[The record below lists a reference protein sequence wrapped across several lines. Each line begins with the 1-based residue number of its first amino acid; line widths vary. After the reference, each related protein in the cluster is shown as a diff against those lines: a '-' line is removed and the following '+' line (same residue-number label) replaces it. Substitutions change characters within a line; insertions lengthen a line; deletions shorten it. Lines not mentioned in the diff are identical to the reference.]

1 MKKRYLLISFL
12 IPLSLSLL
20 LFFLLNFLT
29 GEVNFLMSDS
39 FSQYYRL
46 LFHLKNVFSG
56 TSNIFYSFAK
66 GLGGAMVSTYAY
78 YLSSPI
84 NILLVLFDNVY
95 IFYLLATLLK
105 IGLCG
110 TSMYCFLNYHFKD
123 KNNHLLAFS
132 TSYALST
139 FVIGNY
145 FQIMWLDG
153 ILIAPLILLG
163 IDKIIDSK
171 KPLLYGICLFLGV
184 LSNYYI
190 GYILCVFS
198 VIYFIYRLVLSNQ
211 NKKHIKKDIV
221 MFLITSILS
230 GMMTMFLNIPNI
242 LATINGVRYTATYMG
257 IFNTDVFGLL
267 SKFFIGAVNMDNFLN
282 KTHALLYCGIFIIP
296 LLLFYFINKN
306 INKKE
311 KIASLIVLLIFLVSI
326 LFNPINY
333 AWHMF
338 SPPNCYNARYTFLII
353 LFMIYLSCKSFFN
366 LKYITK
372 LQALS
377 ICPLII
383 IALFVYIFSDLSIY
397 SMYISVTLYLIYIF
411 LFLNIKNKDVKV
423 LFIFL
428 ALAELFFNMYLI
440 FFSFKKVYYNND
452 YVEGRFEEKKETI
465 NYLKKIDN
473 SFYRVEFDED
483 SFYND
488 SYYIGYNCS
497 TTFLSTLNMDISF
510 FEKIGYYTGNSY
522 DHIAYPVMDAIF
534 NIKYYESV
542 YDTNL
547 YSEIY
552 RHEISPIPFLY
563 GKSYIDSILYQNPYA
578 LSLGFMINSDTNLDS
593 DIFNNQNKIIK
604 TMTGKDVDVY
614 IKNEVNNNGIYKFNV
629 IDNNDFYIEIF
640 TKNSNNEAY
649 EVYIND
655 KLFNIDINTADTIY
669 LKNDFEIGEEVIIR
683 TNNQDVDNIYVYSFN
698 KDNFLKHINILK
710 NNELNIEKYSD
721 GYVKG
726 NINVND
732 KKKLF
737 LSIPYEKGWNI
748 YVDGVKVD
756 YYKLFDTFIGLDLE
770 SGYHEIEMIYKT
782 PGLKLGIVVSIV
794 SSVLF
799 ISYMI
804 YVKKKYN

>member
-1 MKKRYLLISFL
+1 MKKRYLIISFL
-12 IPLSLSLL
+12 IPLVLFLL
-20 LFFLLNFLT
+20 IFFLFNFLN

-46 LFHLKNVFSG
+46 FYFFKDVLNRDSSIL
-56 TSNIFYSFAK
+56 YSFYK
-66 GLGGAMVSTYAY
+66 GLGGSMVSTYAY

-110 TSMYCFLNYHFKD
+110 TTMYYFLNYHFKD
-123 KNNHLLAFS
+123 NKHLLVFS
-132 TSYALST
+132 TSYALSL
-139 FVIGNY
+139 FIIGNY

-153 ILIAPLILLG
+153 VLLAPLILLG

-171 KPLLYGICLFLGV
+171 KPLLYGLSLFLSI

-198 VIYFIYRLVLSNQ
+198 VIYFVYKLVLSNQ
-211 NKKHIKKDIV
+211 NKEKIKKDII

-242 LATINGVRYTATYMG
+242 LATINGVRYTTTYMG
-257 IFNTDVFGLL
+257 IFNTDIFGLL
-267 SKFFIGAVNMDNFLN
+267 SKFFMGSVNLDNFLN

-311 KIASLIVLLIFLVSI
+311 KLASLIVLIIFLISI

-338 SPPNCYNARYTFLII
+338 SPPNCFNARYAFLII

-372 LQALS
+372 LQVLS

-397 SMYISVTLYLIYIF
+397 SMYISVILYLIYIF
-411 LFLNIKNKDVKV
+411 LFLNINNKDVKV

-440 FFSFKKVYYNND
+440 FFSFKKIYFNND

-465 NYLKKIDN
+465 NYLKNIDN
-473 SFYRVEFDED
+473 SFYRVEFDEA

-488 SYYIGYNCS
+488 SYYIGYNGS
-497 TTFLSTLNMDISF
+497 TTFLSTLNMDISL

-522 DHIAYPVMDAIF
+522 DHITYPVMDAIF

-542 YDTNL
+542 YDNDL
-547 YSEIY
+547 YNEIY

-593 DIFNNQNKIIK
+593 DIFANQNKIIK
-604 TMTGKDVDVY
+604 TMSGINDDVY
-614 IKNEVNNNGIYKFNV
+614 IKNNVIKDNGIYKFKV
-629 IDNNDFYIEIF
+629 VDNNDFYIEIF
-640 TKNSNNEAY
+640 TKNSTNESY

-683 TNNQDVDNIYVYSFN
+683 TNNLDVDNIYVYSFN
-698 KDNFLKHINILK
+698 KDNFEKHINYLK
-710 NNELNIEKYSD
+710 NSVLNIEEYSD

-726 NINVND
+726 NINVSD

-748 YVDGVKVD
+748 YIDGEKQD

-770 SGYHEIEMIYKT
+770 SGYHEIEMIYKN